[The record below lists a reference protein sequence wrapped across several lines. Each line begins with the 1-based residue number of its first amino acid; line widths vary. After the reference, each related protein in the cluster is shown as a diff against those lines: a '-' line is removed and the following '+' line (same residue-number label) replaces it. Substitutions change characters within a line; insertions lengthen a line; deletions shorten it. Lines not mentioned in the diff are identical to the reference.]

1 MGCICTKPEVIK
13 EPPSQPNQK
22 ITRSDRQLSARY
34 PEKLS
39 ISQSLN
45 QNARLGLTSEQG
57 QAKQLHQTSV
67 RVKGVSGPLPQVPTE
82 SFRRRDG
89 DERNERS
96 VRNERNESYPNPK
109 DGRKDILYPNPR
121 SGPLDS
127 ERVAHVAAGWPAWL
141 TSVAGEAVR
150 GWVPRR
156 ADSFEKLEKARFL
169 FLFYV
174 FL

>member
-22 ITRSDRQLSARY
+22 ITRSDLQLSARF

-45 QNARLGLTSEQG
+45 QNARLGLTSEQV
-57 QAKQLHQTSV
+57 QAKQLHQTSL
-67 RVKGVSGPLPQVPTE
+67 RVKGQSGPFPQVPAE
-82 SFRRRDG
+82 SLR
-89 DERNERS
+89 RS
-96 VRNERNESYPNPK
+96 VRNERNESYPQPK

-169 FLFYV
+169 FLFSV